1 MKRLCLII
9 PLYFVFQSRTRA
21 QEFDLSKINQKVQ
34 QNISYAV
41 KVSGTVKDS
50 VSKEALEFSSVTL
63 ARKGTKAEDG
73 INSDSAGYFEF
84 PKVEPGEYTLSVFY
98 VGYNRA
104 DRSIT
109 VDSSGRAIDLG
120 MIGMYSGSQKLKEVQ
135 VTDYRRLIEQR
146 PDGIVYNA
154 DQDATNKGTTA
165 DQLLRKVPMLT
176 VDLDGNVQ
184 MRGNGNIKV
193 LIDGK
198 PSTIIAAT
206 VKDALRQI
214 PSENIKSV
222 EVITS
227 PGAKYDAEGTA
238 GVINIITKKNL
249 MKGLSGAIY
258 SGLNYRLEQKTVN
271 GYGGVYA
278 SYRNKKFG
286 LTGNLGGG
294 RWTSKSEGTTTRT
307 DFPGTPQESVLKQ
320 TNNNTGGGPFM
331 WGSLTAD
338 YDIDS
343 LQSVQAGF
351 NVNPGNWKNDLDQ
364 HTSYPKMGLDYSRV
378 NNSETPRS
386 NYAFNGSYSKKFRS
400 NPKRVLD
407 ILSMYSI
414 DNNTS
419 KYDLT
424 QWNNVKQVNDYQER
438 NENKSVNKEFTLQA
452 DYTHPFAKHN
462 QKLETGLKYINRNVS
477 SDYALSNWTMGTGSD
492 FIPDPA
498 RTNRLGYTQQVA
510 AAYAQFTTNISKQL
524 SAIVGLRY
532 EHTAIDGSLRDRGG
546 KFNSSF
552 DNVLPNAILS
562 WDLKNFNK
570 LKLSYNQRIERPSIT
585 YINPYTDFSDPLN
598 VSTGNPSLA
607 PEQTHNIELGYSTM
621 LGNSTIN
628 LSGFYRRTGNAIE
641 AYTEV
646 GSDGVSRSTYGN
658 VAVNNTLGMNLFGS
672 TRLFER
678 WTINLNGNLYYKML
692 KSGGLGIENKGV
704 QYDFNL
710 YSSVKIT
717 DKLSA
722 EGFGMYAGQQ
732 VMLQGTQT
740 GWYFYTVGLK
750 RTVLKGKGDLTLVAE
765 NFFTPKIKMVTDYTY
780 LNANFRSENM
790 VYARGFRIS
799 FNYRF
804 GKMSFTGPKKSIDN
818 DDLKENKGGGQQ
830 GAGGQMG
837 GGGR

>member
-1 MKRLCLII
+1 MV
-9 PLYFVFQSRTRA
+9 PLYFVCLTATKA
-21 QEFDLSKINQKVQ
+21 QEFDLGKINQQVQ
-34 QNISYAV
+34 QNLSYSV
-41 KVSGTVKDS
+41 KVSGTIKDS
-50 VSKEALEFSSVTL
+50 VSKEPLEFSSVTL
-63 ARKGTKAEDG
+63 SRKGTKAEDG
-73 INSDSAGYFEF
+73 INSDSSGYFEF
-84 PKVEPGEYTLSVFY
+84 PKVDPGEYTLSVFY
-98 VGYNRA
+98 VGYARR
-104 DRSIT
+104 DRDVV
-109 VDSSGRAIDLG
+109 VDSSGSPVNLGAIN
-120 MIGMYSGSQKLKEVQ
+120 MFSGSTKLKEVQ
-135 VTDYRRLIEQR
+135 VTDFRRLIEQR

-184 MRGNGNIKV
+184 MRGNGNIRV

-206 VKDALRQI
+206 VKDALKQI

-249 MKGLSGAIY
+249 MKGISGSVY
-258 SGLNYRLEQKTVN
+258 SGMNYRWDQKTVN

-278 SYRNKKFG
+278 SYRNKGFG
-286 LTGNLGGG
+286 LTGNIGGG
-294 RWTSKSEGTTTRT
+294 RWTNKSEGTTTRT
-307 DFPGTPQESVLKQ
+307 DFPGTPEESVLKQ
-320 TNNNTGGGPFM
+320 TTNNNGGGPFM

-351 NVNPGNWKNDLDQ
+351 NMNPGNWKTDMDQ
-364 HTSYPKMGLDYSRV
+364 HTVYSKMGLDYNRLIHM
-378 NNSETPRS
+378 ETPRS
-386 NYAFNGSYSKKFRS
+386 NYSFNGSYSKKFRK

-407 ILSMYSI
+407 ILSLYSI
-414 DNNTS
+414 DNNNS
-419 KYDLT
+419 KYNLNQRNNIT
-424 QWNNVKQVNDYQER
+424 QAEDYKER
-438 NENKSVNKEFTLQA
+438 NENKSANKEFTLQA

-462 QKLETGLKYINRNVS
+462 QKLETGLKYINRDVS
-477 SDYALSNWTMGTGSD
+477 SDYMLSNWAPGNGGD
-492 FIPDPA
+492 FKPDPS

-510 AAYAQFTTNISKQL
+510 AAYAQFTTAITKQL

-532 EHTAIDGSLRDRGG
+532 EHTAIDGSLRDNGG
-546 KFNSSF
+546 EFKSSF
-552 DNVLPNAILS
+552 DNVLPSAILS

-585 YINPYTDFSDPLN
+585 YINPYTNFSDPLN
-598 VSTGNPSLA
+598 ISTGNPALA

-621 LGNSTIN
+621 LGTSTIN
-628 LSGFYRRTGNAIE
+628 ISAFYRNTGNAIE
-641 AYTEV
+641 TYTEV

-658 VAVNNTLGMNLFGS
+658 VATNNTLGFNLFGS

-692 KSGGLGIENKGV
+692 KSTGLNIENDGV

-710 YSSVKIT
+710 YSSVKVT
-717 DKLSA
+717 DKLSV

-740 GWYFYTVGLK
+740 GWYYYTVGLK
-750 RTVLKGKGDLTLVAE
+750 YSVFKGKGDVTLVGE
-765 NFFTPKIKMVTDYTY
+765 NFFTPTIKMTTDYTY
-780 LNANFRSENM
+780 LNARYQNENLI
-790 VYARGFRIS
+790 YARGFRIS

-804 GKMSFTGPKKSIDN
+804 GKMNFTGPKKSVDN
-818 DDLKENKGGGQQ
+818 DDLKENKSGQEGGN
-830 GAGGQMG
+830 QMG
-837 GGGR
+837 GR

>member
-1 MKRLCLII
+1 MKRLCLCI
-9 PLYFVFQSRTRA
+9 PLYFVFQAKASA
-21 QEFDLSKINQKVQ
+21 QEFDLGKINQQVQ

-41 KVSGTVKDS
+41 KVSGTIKDS
-50 VSKEALEFSSVTL
+50 VSKQPLEFSSVTL
-63 ARKGTKAEDG
+63 SRKGVKAEDG
-73 INSDSAGYFEF
+73 INTDEAGHFEF
-84 PKVEPGEYTLSVFY
+84 PKVEPGDYTLSVFY
-98 VGYNRA
+98 VGYTRM
-104 DRSIT
+104 DRDVT
-109 VDSSGRAIDLG
+109 VDSSGKALDLG
-120 MIGMYSGSQKLKEVQ
+120 TINMFSGSTKLKEVQ

-206 VKDALRQI
+206 VKDALKQI

-238 GVINIITKKNL
+238 GVINIITRKNL
-249 MKGLSGAIY
+249 MKGLSGAVY

-286 LTGNLGGG
+286 LTGNIGGG

-320 TNNNTGGGPFM
+320 TTDNTGGGPFM

-351 NVNPGNWKNDLDQ
+351 NLNPGNWKTDMDQ
-364 HTSYPKMGLDYSRV
+364 HTAYPKLALDYSRFTHM
-378 NNSETPRS
+378 ETPRS
-386 NYAFNGSYSKKFRS
+386 NYSFNGSYSKKFKK

-407 ILSMYSI
+407 LLSLYSI
-414 DNNTS
+414 DNNTN
-419 KYDLT
+419 KYDLN
-424 QWNNVKQVNDYQER
+424 QRNNITRIEDYKER
-438 NENKSVNKEFTLQA
+438 NENKSSNKEFTLQA

-477 SDYALSNWTMGTGSD
+477 SDYALSSWAIGGSD
-492 FIPDPA
+492 FIPDPN
-498 RTNRLGYTQQVA
+498 RTNRLAYTQQVA
-510 AAYAQFTTNISKQL
+510 AAYAQFTTAITKQL
-524 SAIVGLRY
+524 SAVVGLRY
-532 EHTAIDGSLRDRGG
+532 EHTAIDGSLRDNGG
-546 KFNSSF
+546 KFSSSF
-552 DNVLPNAILS
+552 DNVLPSAILS

-585 YINPYTDFSDPLN
+585 YINPYTNFSDPLN
-598 VSTGNPSLA
+598 ISTGNPALA

-621 LGNSTIN
+621 LGNSTLNIAP
-628 LSGFYRRTGNAIE
+628 FYRRTGNAIE
-641 AYTEV
+641 AYTTV
-646 GSDGVSRSTYGN
+646 GTDGVSRSTYGN
-658 VAVNNTLGMNLFGS
+658 VATNNTLGLNLFGS
-672 TRLFER
+672 TRFFDR
-678 WTINLNGNLYYKML
+678 WTINLNGNIYYKML
-692 KSGGLGIENKGV
+692 KSTGLGIDNKGT
-704 QYDFNL
+704 QYDVNI
-710 YSSVKIT
+710 YTSVKIT

-722 EGFGMYAGQQ
+722 EGFGMYTGQQ

-750 RTVLKGKGDLTLVAE
+750 QTVLKGKGDLTLVAE
-765 NFFTPKIKMVTDYTY
+765 NFFTPKIKMTTDYTY
-780 LNANFRSENM
+780 LNARYQSENLI
-790 VYARGFRIS
+790 YARGFRLS

-804 GKMSFTGPKKSIDN
+804 GKMSFTGPKKSVDN
-818 DDLKENKGGGQQ
+818 DDLKENKSGNQQ
-830 GAGGQMG
+830 GAGSQMG
-837 GGGR
+837 GR